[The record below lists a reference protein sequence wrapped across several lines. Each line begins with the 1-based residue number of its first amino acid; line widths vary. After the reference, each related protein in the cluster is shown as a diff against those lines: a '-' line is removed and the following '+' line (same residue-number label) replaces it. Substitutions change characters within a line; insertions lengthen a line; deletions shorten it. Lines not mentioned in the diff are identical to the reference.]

1 MALPSDAIKLKIER
15 APNRSMLYAVGFTAE
30 DFKKPW
36 VGVASCWS
44 EGTPCNFNNHD
55 LAGWV
60 KEGIA
65 RTGGLGKEF
74 NTISVTDGIAM
85 GTEGMKASLVSREI
99 IADSMELYCIGHSYD
114 GLVAIGGCDKTNP
127 GGLMALARLNL
138 PGIFL
143 YGGSIM
149 PGSFHGKDVTILD
162 IFEAVGKNAV
172 GEMSDEE
179 VFALEQVACP
189 GAGACGGMFTANTMS
204 SISEAMGIGL
214 PYSASIPAID
224 PARAEISRQTG
235 EALMRLV
242 QTNLRPRDIMTRD
255 AFLNAITVVEALGGS
270 TNAVL
275 HLLAIAKECGVPL
288 TMQDFDDVSSRTPHI
303 GDMSPSGRYN
313 MYDLHKVGGV
323 PMVMRALLD
332 AGLINGDCMT
342 VTGKT
347 MRENLADV
355 QWNPNQDVVRPLSNP
370 LRAAGSMV
378 ILKGNL
384 APDGCVMKLGGLTVT
399 SHRGPARV
407 FDTEEKCM
415 EAVMQRDIKAGDVV
429 IIRYEGPKG
438 GPGMREMLSVT
449 SVLSGQHLGDKVA
462 LITDGRFSGATRG
475 FMIAHDAPEAAV
487 GGNIA
492 FIHEGD
498 IVEIDADTR
507 KIHVDVSDEELARRR
522 QGWVAPPPNYTW
534 GALWKYSRLVG
545 SASEG
550 AVCG

>member
-1 MALPSDAIKLKIER
+1 MTLPSDAIKQKIER

-55 LAGWV
+55 LADWV
-60 KEGIA
+60 KEGLA
-65 RTGGLGKEF
+65 RSGGLGKEF

-85 GTEGMKASLVSREI
+85 GTEGMKASLASREI

-179 VFALEQVACP
+179 VYALEQVACP

-204 SISEAMGIGL
+204 SVSEALGIAL
-214 PYSASIPAID
+214 PYSASVPAID
-224 PARAEISRQTG
+224 PARAELSRETG
-235 EALMRLV
+235 DALVRLIKDNV
-242 QTNLRPRDIMTRD
+242 RPRDILTRD
-255 AFLNAITVVEALGGS
+255 AFLNAIAVVEALGGS

-288 TMQDFDDVSSRTPHI
+288 TIDDFDMVSARTPHI

-323 PMVMRALLD
+323 PMVMRALMD
-332 AGLINGDCMT
+332 GGLINGDCMT

-347 MRENLADV
+347 VRDNLANV
-355 QWNPNQDVVRPLSNP
+355 QWNPDQDVVRPLNNP

-384 APDGCVMKLGGLTVT
+384 APEGCVMKLGGLTVT

-415 EAVMQRDIKAGDVV
+415 EAVLNRQIKAGDVV

-438 GPGMREMLSVT
+438 GPGMREMLAVT
-449 SVLSGQHLGDKVA
+449 SALSGQKLGDKVA

-475 FMIAHDAPEAAV
+475 FMIAHVAPEAAI

-492 FIHEGD
+492 FVHEGD
-498 IVEIDADTR
+498 MVEIDADTR
-507 KIHVDVSDEELARRR
+507 KIHVDVSDEELVRRR

-534 GALWKYSRLVG
+534 GALWKYIRLVG

>member
-1 MALPSDAIKLKIER
+1 MALPSDAIKQGIER

-44 EGTPCNFNNHD
+44 EGTPCNFNNHR
-55 LAGWV
+55 LAGDV
-60 KEGIA
+60 KVGLA
-65 RTGGLGKEF
+65 QAGSLGKEF

-85 GTEGMKASLVSREI
+85 GTEGMKASLASREI
-99 IADSMELYCIGHSYD
+99 IADSIELYIRGHSYD

-127 GGLMALARLNL
+127 GGIMALARLNL

-149 PGSFHGKDVTILD
+149 PGTFRGRDVSILD
-162 IFEAVGKNAV
+162 IFEAVGRHAA
-172 GEMSDEE
+172 GEMSAED
-179 VFALEQVACP
+179 VLELEKVACP
-189 GAGACGGMFTANTMS
+189 GEGACGGMFTANTMS
-204 SISEAMGIGL
+204 SVSEALGMAL

-224 PARAEISRQTG
+224 PSRVELCHATGAAVARMIE
-235 EALMRLV
+235 
-242 QTNLRPRDIMTRD
+242 TNLRPRDIMTRA
-255 AFLNAITVVEALGGS
+255 AFLNAIAVVEALGGS

-275 HLLAIAKECGVPL
+275 HLLAIARECGVPL
-288 TMQDFDDVSSRTPHI
+288 NMQDFDDVSSRTPHI

-313 MYDLHKVGGV
+313 MYDLHKAGGV
-323 PMVMRALLD
+323 PMVMKALLD
-332 AGLINGDCMT
+332 AGLLDGDCIT

-347 MRENLADV
+347 VRENLANV

-370 LRAAGSMV
+370 LRASGSMV

-384 APDGCVMKLGGLTVT
+384 APDGCVMKVGGLTVT
-399 SHRGPARV
+399 SHTGPARV
-407 FDTEEKCM
+407 FDTEEACM
-415 EAVMQRDIKAGDVV
+415 EAVVNRRILPGDVV

-438 GPGMREMLSVT
+438 GPGMREMLAVT
-449 SVLSGQHLGDKVA
+449 SALSGQHLGDKVA
-462 LITDGRFSGATRG
+462 LLTDGRFSGATHG
-475 FMIAHDAPEAAV
+475 FMIAHVAPEAAV

-492 FIHEGD
+492 LVHEGD

-507 KIHVDVSDEELARRR
+507 KIHMQVSDAELERRR
-522 QGWVAPPPNYTW
+522 AGWTAPPPNYTW
-534 GALWKYSRLVG
+534 GALWKYIRLVG

-550 AVCG
+550 AVCS